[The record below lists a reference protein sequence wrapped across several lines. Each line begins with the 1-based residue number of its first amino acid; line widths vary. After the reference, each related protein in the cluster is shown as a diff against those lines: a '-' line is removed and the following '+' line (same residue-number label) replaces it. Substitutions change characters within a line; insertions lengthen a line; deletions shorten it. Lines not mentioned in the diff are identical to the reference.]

1 MTTYSQKLEKQ
12 LKESQEKCREITLKC
27 NDLLRQK
34 KGNFEEIDT
43 ERFHYRTL
51 TMTGILKQ
59 INASNRLDNVDEEY
73 DIEKK
78 LPKITHTLLSE
89 EEFSESDSI

>member
-1 MTTYSQKLEKQ
+1 
-12 LKESQEKCREITLKC
+12 
-27 NDLLRQK
+27 
-34 KGNFEEIDT
+34 
-43 ERFHYRTL
+43 
-51 TMTGILKQ
+51 MTGILKQ
-59 INASNRLDNVDEEY
+59 INASNRLDNVDEEYY